1 MSLSYII
8 NTIAGFKQSPY
19 TWPYTGGANTG
30 EPEELPHVDPSY
42 NTSLREPHGVA
53 MNSRGKLLIADTS
66 NHRILELGS
75 ATGTISAKTGT
86 LSDEGYVI
94 TVVGTGAPGF
104 SGDSGHSRRATLN
117 NPFGVAVDRDN
128 NIFISD
134 FVNNR
139 VRRVSE
145 RTGVITTV
153 AGDGA
158 RDQYEFGSFKG
169 DEGPGTRAS
178 LDRPKGVAVDGSGN
192 VYIADMNNHR
202 IRRVAAGTGIITTVA
217 GDGYKTERSG
227 PFINWG
233 KGRYGGDG
241 GPATSASLYYPS
253 GVAVDAS
260 GNLFIADRSNHRIR
274 RVDARTGVMTTVAGT
289 GALGFSGDGGPATNA
304 VLRSPSGVA
313 VDRSGN
319 LFIADSENNRIRVV
333 GAGTGIIAT
342 IAGNGT
348 QGFSGDGGP
357 AMRASLNE
365 PDGLCVDT
373 RGNVFILDTK
383 NNRIRIL
390 VDSAPIQERIIQNL
404 VRLLN
409 QGVTPNSNNQEF
421 NNLLN
426 EYKAATGRQAVD
438 FNTIPGYLES
448 LGREIGRLF
457 TYEGAVP
464 NGNNQKFNNLL
475 RHFKEI
481 TGHDF
486 AFHAS
491 PPDVEIRALVAS
503 IEQLISETHPDS
515 RDSNYNARM
524 SALLARYRALTG
536 SEYDPSS
543 SRSLLRSSPQV
554 QLRKNEPELSSNS
567 AVSQSKEVSSNSQ
580 LLDDEKVSKVSE
592 LITNIEKLA
601 NLGYTSDNN
610 EEMKDLLTRYRD
622 LTGSDYGTPQPNS
635 VSGGRRRRNKKSRKV
650 KSRKVKKSRRMK
662 KSKN

>member
-1 MSLSYII
+1 MALSYII

-19 TWPYTGGANTG
+19 TWPYTGGGSTG

-42 NTSLREPHGVA
+42 NTSLREPTGAA
-53 MNSRGKLLIADTS
+53 MNSRGQLLIADKI
-66 NHRILELGS
+66 NNRILELGS

-86 LSDEGYVI
+86 ISDEGYVI
-94 TVVGTGAPGF
+94 TVVGTGARGS
-104 SGDSGHSRRATLN
+104 SGDRGHPRRATLN
-117 NPFGVAVDRDN
+117 NPFGVVVDRDN

-134 FVNNR
+134 FANNR

-153 AGDGA
+153 AGDGFVSA
-158 RDQYEFGSFKG
+158 LYKEGRFQG
-169 DEGPGTRAS
+169 DGGPGDRAS
-178 LDRPKGVAVDGSGN
+178 LWGPKGVAVDGSGN
-192 VYIADMNNHR
+192 VYIADSGNNRIRRVASGTGVITTVAGDGVVDEWGNSRYGGDGGPATSASLWNPSGVALDASGNLFIADRRNHR

-217 GDGYKTERSG
+217 GNGVGS
-227 PFINWG
+227 FS
-233 KGRYGGDG
+233 GDG
-241 GPATSASLYYPS
+241 GPATSASLRLPS
-253 GVAVDAS
+253 GVAVDS
-260 GNLFIADRSNHRIR
+260 
-274 RVDARTGVMTTVAGT
+274 
-289 GALGFSGDGGPATNA
+289 
-304 VLRSPSGVA
+304 
-313 VDRSGN
+313 SGN
-319 LFIADSENNRIRVV
+319 LFIADSENHRIRVV
-333 GAGTGIIAT
+333 NAGTGIIAT

-348 QGFSGDGGP
+348 AGFSGDGGP

-365 PDGLCVDT
+365 PNGLCVDT

-383 NNRIRIL
+383 NDRIRIL
-390 VDSAPIQERIIQNL
+390 VDSAPIQDRIFKNI
-404 VRLLN
+404 VRLFN
-409 QGVTPNSNNQEF
+409 QGAVPNGDNQEF

-426 EYKAATGRQAVD
+426 QHKTLTGQ
-438 FNTIPGYLES
+438 
-448 LGREIGRLF
+448 
-457 TYEGAVP
+457 
-464 NGNNQKFNNLL
+464 
-475 RHFKEI
+475 
-481 TGHDF
+481 DF
-486 AFHAS
+486 AFHTS
-491 PPDVEIRALVAS
+491 PPDVEVRALVAS

-554 QLRKNEPELSSNS
+554 QLRKNEPELLSNSAVSQSKEVSSNS
-567 AVSQSKEVSSNSQ
+567 AVSQSKELSSNSQ

-622 LTGSDYGTPQPNS
+622 LTGTDYVTPQPNS

>member
-1 MSLSYII
+1 MALSYII

-19 TWPYTGGANTG
+19 TWPYTGGGSTG
-30 EPEELPHVDPSY
+30 EPEDLPHVDPSY

-53 MNSRGKLLIADTS
+53 MNSRGQLLIADT
-66 NHRILELGS
+66 NNNRILELGS

-86 LSDEGYVI
+86 SSDEGYVI
-94 TVVGTGAPGF
+94 TVVGTGARGF
-104 SGDSGHSRRATLN
+104 SGDSGHPRRATLN
-117 NPFGVAVDRDN
+117 SPFGVAVDRDN

-134 FVNNR
+134 FANNR

-158 RDQYEFGSFKG
+158 RDQYEFGAFKG
-169 DEGPGTRAS
+169 DGGPGTRAS

-217 GDGYKTERSG
+217 GDGYTERG
-227 PFINWG
+227 GLFINWG

-274 RVDARTGVMTTVAGT
+274 RVDARTGVITTVAGT

-333 GAGTGIIAT
+333 GAGTGVITT
-342 IAGNGT
+342 IAGNDT
-348 QGFSGDGGP
+348 AGFSGDGGP

-365 PDGLCVDT
+365 PNGLCVDT
-373 RGNVFILDTK
+373 RGNVFITDTK
-383 NNRIRIL
+383 NDRIRIL

-426 EYKAATGRQAVD
+426 EYRAATGRQAVD

-475 RHFKEI
+475 IHFKEI

-491 PPDVEIRALVAS
+491 PPDVEERALVAS
-503 IEQLISETHPDS
+503 IEQLISDTHPDS

-524 SALLARYRALTG
+524 SALLARYRAVTKR
-536 SEYDPSS
+536 EYTPSS

-554 QLRKNEPELSSNS
+554 QLRKNEGELSSNS
-567 AVSQSKEVSSNSQ
+567 PVSHGEEVSSNSPSLHDQ
-580 LLDDEKVSKVSE
+580 EVSK
-592 LITNIEKLA
+592 LITNIENLA
-601 NLGYTSDNN
+601 SQGYTSDNN
-610 EEMKDLLTRYRD
+610 EELKDLLTRYSD
-622 LTGSDYGTPQPNS
+622 LTGNEYVLAQPPAP
-635 VSGGRRRRNKKSRKV
+635 VGGRRRRNKKSR
-650 KSRKVKKSRRMK
+650 RVKKSRGLK
-662 KSKN
+662 KSKSVRKSKK